1 VSSDW
6 DPTDREAIQAR
17 SRYVVGID
25 LGTTNS
31 AAAYFDT
38 HEMPRQLR
46 TVEIPQVVAPFQIE
60 GRQTLPSFHY
70 QATATEAEA
79 GALRLPWG
87 DPPANYAVGTF
98 ARDEGITKPGRLIAS
113 AKSWLSHSGVD
124 RTAELLPWQGDAD
137 VDRLSP
143 VEASSR
149 YLQHV
154 GAAWDHQFPQ
164 HVLAEQDV
172 VLTLPASFDEVA
184 RELTVDAARRAGL
197 PRVTLIEEPQAAF
210 YAWLER
216 HEDDWQQQITPGQ
229 KILVC
234 DIGGGTSDFTLI
246 RVRPSEAAGDVQFH
260 RIAVGEHLILGGDNL
275 DLALARHIEHRL
287 AGGERLSARQ
297 WDTLVR
303 TSRRVKETL
312 LSADSPESLT
322 VNLPAAGSKVI
333 GGGLQ
338 VEVSRSEVQELLVE
352 GFLPRV
358 ALTDKP
364 ARRQSGFQDF
374 GLPYAADPAMTRY
387 LAAFLVAHRFTGDD
401 SPDHHWQ
408 EMHKA
413 DPARPDVVLFN
424 GGFFASPVLR
434 ERLVSVLSSWFST
447 PDRVW
452 TPLVLDNQRL
462 DLAVAQG
469 AAYYG
474 MVRRGEG
481 VRIAATLARSYYIAV
496 AGDTPRAVCL
506 APGNAIAGQ
515 DFEIRDREFQL
526 ALAEPVEFPL
536 YVSSTRLVDPSG
548 AVVDVDLEELTSL
561 PPIRTVLHAGH
572 KRHPQTV
579 RVRLHAHLSE
589 VGTLELSCREVDG
602 NRSWRLQF
610 DVRST
615 TQTDIA
621 AHQSNAERE
630 GFVDDTQI
638 DACRELIERVFGP
651 AANEQPGKLMKGLSE
666 ILQMDRHRWPTSVLR
681 RIWEMLIELE
691 AGRRKSPAHEGR
703 WLNLLGYALRPGYG
717 FAVDDWRVAQTW
729 RAVNGKIVFP
739 ASQNEA
745 LVLWRRVAGGM
756 SRGQQLSIAEL
767 SLPAVRALRRRFG
780 GGKPTA
786 AAPPLD
792 PAQSAEVWRLL
803 GSLELLPVSIKIEL
817 GDTLVELLPKR
828 KLDKW
833 RSTMF
838 WALGRLGQRVP
849 LYGPLN
855 TLVPPAHAAR
865 WLQATMKLAVGDP
878 VAPLAVM
885 LLARR
890 TDDRHRD
897 IHLPLREHATK
908 WLRDVG
914 AASHL
919 QELVRLGGTL
929 DEEERGEVFGE
940 SLPSGLRM
948 A

>member
-1 VSSDW
+1 M
-6 DPTDREAIQAR
+6 
-17 SRYVVGID
+17 VGID

-31 AAAYFDT
+31 AAAYVDMQQ
-38 HEMPRQLR
+38 MPRQLR

-60 GRQTLPSFHY
+60 VLETLPSFHY
-70 QATATEAEA
+70 QATPTEAKN
-79 GALRLPWG
+79 GALRLSWNDSHP
-87 DPPANYAVGTF
+87 NYAVGEF
-98 ARDEGITKPGRLIAS
+98 AREEGISKPGRLIVS

-124 RTAELLPWQGDAD
+124 RTAELLPWQGDDD
-137 VDRLSP
+137 VERLSP

-149 YLQHV
+149 YLRHV
-154 GAAWDHQFPQ
+154 RAAWDYRFPQ
-164 HVLAEQDV
+164 HALAEQDV
-172 VLTLPASFDEVA
+172 VVTLPASFDEVA

-197 PRVTLIEEPQAAF
+197 ARVTLIEEPQAAF
-210 YAWLER
+210 YAWLEG
-216 HEDDWQQQITPGQ
+216 HKDDWQQQIAPGQ

-246 RVRPSEAAGDVQFH
+246 RVRLSKATGDLQFH

-275 DLALARHIEHRL
+275 DLALARHIEQRI
-287 AGGERLSARQ
+287 AGGDKLSARQ

-312 LSADSPESLT
+312 LSADFAESLT

-338 VEVSRSEVQELLVE
+338 VEVSRTEVQQLLVE

-364 ARRQSGFQDF
+364 ARGQSGFQDL
-374 GLPYAADPAMTRY
+374 GLPYAADPAITRY

-401 SPDHHWQ
+401 SPDHDWQ
-408 EMHKA
+408 EMQKP

-434 ERLVSVLSSWFST
+434 ERLLSVLSSWFSA
-447 PDRVW
+447 PDKPW
-452 TPLVLDNQRL
+452 MPLVLDNPRL

-506 APGNAIAGQ
+506 APGNATSGQ
-515 DFEIRDREFQL
+515 DFEIPDREFQL
-526 ALAEPVEFPL
+526 TLAEPVEFPL
-536 YVSSTRLVDPSG
+536 YVSSTRLVDPPG
-548 AVVDVDLEELTSL
+548 AVVDVDLEELTPL

-572 KRHPQTV
+572 KRQPQTV

-589 VGTLELSCREVDG
+589 VGTLELSCGEVGG

-615 TQTDIA
+615 TQTDTA

-630 GFVDDTQI
+630 GFVNEAEI
-638 DACRELIERVFGP
+638 AACGELMARIFGP
-651 AANEQPGKLMKGLSE
+651 AVDEKPGKLMKGLVE
-666 ILQMDRHRWPTSVLR
+666 ILGMERHCWPTSVLR
-681 RIWEMLIELE
+681 RMWEMLMDFET
-691 AGRRKSPAHEGR
+691 ARRKSPAHEGR

-729 RAVNGKIVFP
+729 RTVNGKIVFST
-739 ASQNEA
+739 SQNEA
-745 LVLWRRVAGGM
+745 LVLWRRIAGGM
-756 SRGQQLSIAEL
+756 SRGQQLSLAEL

-786 AAPPLD
+786 AAPSLD
-792 PAQSAEVWRLL
+792 PTQSAEIWRLL
-803 GSLELLPVSIKIEL
+803 GSLELLPVWIKIEL

-828 KLDKW
+828 KLEKW

-838 WALGRLGQRVP
+838 WTLGRLGQRVP

-865 WLQATMKLAVGDP
+865 WLQATMKLAGGDP

-890 TDDRHRD
+890 TNDRHRD
-897 IHLPLREHATK
+897 IRPPLCEQAAE

-914 AASHL
+914 AAPHL
-919 QELVRLGGTL
+919 QELVREGGTL
-929 DEEERGEVFGE
+929 DEGERGEVFGE